1 MNKRK
6 VEGET
11 IPNEEVS
18 THAFQ
23 TSLPIR
29 IGTGHSDKPAKKK
42 VQVRTRPSDNLGAAP
57 LPEGYFEHMQ
67 SLNTKKINIPVSY
80 QDNKR
85 YQQESRP
92 YVAPISNAKK
102 NKTLTVRAAGGELW
116 KDESLADWDENDY
129 RLFVG
134 DLGNEVNDALLAK
147 SFQQYRSLTKVH
159 VVRDKK
165 SAKSKGFGF
174 LSFSDPDDFIKAMR
188 EMNGK
193 YVGNRPIKLS
203 RSKWKDRMA
212 DEGTM
217 AKQRELAEVAKK
229 SLGTG
234 KGGK

>member
-1 MNKRK
+1 MKRK
-6 VEGET
+6 VEA
-11 IPNEEVS
+11 IPNEENS
-18 THAFQ
+18 PTTTSQ
-23 TSLPIR
+23 RSLPIR
-29 IGTGHSDKPAKKK
+29 IGAGHSNKPAKKT

-57 LPEGYFEHMQ
+57 LPEGYFEHIQ
-67 SLNTKKINIPVSY
+67 SLNAKKINIPMSY

-92 YVAPISNAKK
+92 YVAPIPNYKK

-134 DLGNEVNDALLAK
+134 DLGNEVNDTLLMKA
-147 SFQQYRSLTKVH
+147 FQQYRSLTKVH

-212 DEGTM
+212 DENII
-217 AKQRELAEVAKK
+217 AKQMELAEVAKK
-229 SLGTG
+229 S
-234 KGGK
+234 